1 MIGKVNY
8 IGSNAINIGLN
19 NDLIRYTLLVISGIF
34 AGYMLQP
41 VPKWLN
47 NLFDNSN
54 VFKFI
59 ILVFIGATALYPLDE
74 KKFFNIIIGSI
85 FILVLFAIL
94 RKFDKL

>member
-1 MIGKVNY
+1 MIEKVNH
-8 IGSNAINIGLN
+8 IGSVTINLGLN
-19 NDLIRYTLLVISGIF
+19 NDLIRYILLVISGIF

-54 VFKFI
+54 IFKFI
-59 ILVFIGATALYPLDE
+59 VLIFIGSTALYPLD
-74 KKFFNIIIGSI
+74 KNKFFNIIIGSI

-94 RKFDKL
+94 RKFDK